1 MGPREDRPD
10 WVEGQ
15 EGRRS
20 ALVRVIDRSAD
31 RRRKRV
37 AGILAQEAEPWS
49 HLFKR
54 TTFLLVCIL
63 FDGLILTEIPE
74 RLGGKIGDW
83 LFYFILLFF
92 VIRWQMSMY
101 DRWFK
106 QDKELAQL
114 IAERLR

>member
-1 MGPREDRPD
+1 MGPDEDRPD
-10 WVEGQ
+10 WVEGS

-54 TTFLLVCIL
+54 TSYLILCIL

-74 RLGGKIGDW
+74 RLGGKLGDW
-83 LFYFILLFF
+83 IFYFILLFF
-92 VIRWQMSMY
+92 VVRWQMAMY
-101 DRWFK
+101 DKWFK
-106 QDKELAQL
+106 QDKELAQM